1 MNRLFARTL
10 NSSRQLIEE
19 AASGTLVLNERAHE
33 LLGESQLLSELDCHQ
48 FSLKFLPR

>member
-33 LLGESQLLSELDCHQ
+33 LLGESLSDHTRLMV
-48 FSLKFLPR
+48 SGS